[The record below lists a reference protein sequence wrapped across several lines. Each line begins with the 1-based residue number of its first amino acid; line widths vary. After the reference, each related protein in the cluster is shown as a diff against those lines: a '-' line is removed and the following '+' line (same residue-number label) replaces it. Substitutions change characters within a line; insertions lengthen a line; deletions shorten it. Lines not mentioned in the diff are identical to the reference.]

1 MSNHENQRI
10 AVVTGAARGIGFATA
25 RRLSGDGFH
34 VIMTDID
41 RGAVEDAAAVIRQDH
56 AGSAE
61 GRLLDVRDEAA
72 CEALIAELG
81 QIDAIVNNAG
91 IFEVKKTEELTTDDF
106 RRMYDINLVGMF
118 VLARAAAR
126 GMSSSGRIVNI
137 ASRAYLGATD
147 YAHYVAS
154 KAAVVGLT
162 RALALELAPRGIL
175 VNAIAP
181 GVIDTPLLAAWS
193 DEARAKLASAQPVG
207 RLGRPEDVA
216 NMAAF
221 LASPRTE
228 FITGQVIL
236 VDGGRSLGGLA
247 T

>member
-1 MSNHENQRI
+1 MPDEVNKLV

-25 RRLSGDGFH
+25 KRLVSDGFH
-34 VIMTDID
+34 VVMTDVD
-41 RGAVEDAAAVIRQDH
+41 RGAIEEATAVIWRDH
-56 AGSAE
+56 PRSAE
-61 GRLLDVRDEAA
+61 GRPLDVRDEAA
-72 CEALIAELG
+72 CEALIAEIG
-81 QIDAIVNNAG
+81 QIHAIVNNAG
-91 IFEVKKTEELTTDDF
+91 IFEVKKTEDLTTDDF
-106 RRMYDINLVGMF
+106 RRMYDINLVGLF

-126 GMSSSGRIVNI
+126 RMPSSGRIVNI

-181 GVIDTPLLAAWS
+181 GVIDTPLLRAWT
-193 DEARAKLASAQPVG
+193 DADRAKLASAQPVG

-216 NMAAF
+216 NAVAF
-221 LASPRTE
+221 LTSPQTE
-228 FITGQVIL
+228 FVTGQVIL
-236 VDGGRSLGGLA
+236 VDGGRSLGCLA
-247 T
+247 A